1 MDGYEVARWLKS
13 RPSWR
18 TIPLIAV
25 TALAMVGDR
34 DKLLA
39 TGFDGYIA
47 KPIAPETFV
56 TEVEGF
62 LKFSSPVPA
71 SSFSQS
77 APQPSPSPSRSMTLL
92 VVDNQPINLT
102 LARSIFEPFGY
113 AVLLATNAQEAL
125 TVALQA
131 VPDLILSDV
140 HMGEGS
146 GYDFIQAVKAHPQ
159 LKEIPTTSP
168 TGSKRKSH

>member
-1 MDGYEVARWLKS
+1 
-13 RPSWR
+13 
-18 TIPLIAV
+18 
-25 TALAMVGDR
+25 
-34 DKLLA
+34 
-39 TGFDGYIA
+39 
-47 KPIAPETFV
+47 
-56 TEVEGF
+56 
-62 LKFSSPVPA
+62 
-71 SSFSQS
+71 
-77 APQPSPSPSRSMTLL
+77 MTLL

-159 LKEIPTTSP
+159 LKEIPFVFLTSTCLSTKDQALGLSLGATKFLTRP
-168 TGSKRKSH
+168 IEPQTLLAEIEACLPRDKSR